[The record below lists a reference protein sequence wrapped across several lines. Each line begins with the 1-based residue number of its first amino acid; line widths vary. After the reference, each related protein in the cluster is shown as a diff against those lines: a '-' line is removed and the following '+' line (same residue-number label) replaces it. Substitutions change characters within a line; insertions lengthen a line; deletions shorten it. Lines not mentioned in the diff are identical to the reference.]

1 MIKPVA
7 RNFNF
12 SCCSQISS
20 TVVWYVH
27 PTAWHIS
34 HCFPIWQLH
43 NGVNFS
49 RPYLSVTS
57 VSSLQFPISK
67 LEVRVQITACVSEL
81 LILWSHSGL
90 GEQIT
95 YAGSFYV
102 KRLGRRSVNTQQSVP
117 KRDNMAWFKQWVS
130 SPRCSPFGNS
140 RHYIYTGIS
149 VTYYL
154 QEYNLDG
161 EKWTFIAVN
170 LAINFIWN
178 INTIYSNNSSKF
190 NIDIT

>member
-7 RNFNF
+7 RNSNF

-140 RHYIYTGIS
+140 RHYIYRYFRYILPARIQS
-149 VTYYL
+149 RRREMNFHCSEPCHKFHLKHKYYI
-154 QEYNLDG
+154 
-161 EKWTFIAVN
+161 F
-170 LAINFIWN
+170 
-178 INTIYSNNSSKF
+178 
-190 NIDIT
+190 